1 MAMVLRSLG
10 TCLSVVTAIKLKF
23 HGVMSKQLNGYK

>member
-10 TCLSVVTAIKLKF
+10 TCLV
-23 HGVMSKQLNGYK
+23 NGDSYQVEVSRGDVKAAKWL

>member
-10 TCLSVVTAIKLKF
+10 TCLISGDSCQVEVSQVDVKAAKRL
-23 HGVMSKQLNGYK
+23 